1 MFVLKLVKGIVLFV
15 GGMFTFLMG
24 AAAFIGIGTV
34 KKYVDDHPD
43 ENEIEAGVNVTK
55 EAFHNFGI

>member
-15 GGMFTFLMG
+15 GGMFTLFMG
-24 AAAFIGIGTV
+24 AAAFIGISTV

-55 EAFHNFGI
+55 EALHNFGI